1 MESAGEGKSHM
12 DHIPENPPGVPDRA
26 IREAVSIPG
35 YLLMGTGALVV
46 LFWLFQLLSA
56 VTGIGPT
63 EIPPW
68 LYDNPN
74 AAQYRELLEQLMEA
88 QAQAQAE
95 GPGAGEILYS
105 ILGVGLGGLIAF
117 GGLQMTKF
125 RMYGL
130 AIAASIVA
138 TIPCFSCCCCVIGL
152 PVGIWA
158 LVVLSRQEVRA
169 AFH

>member
-1 MESAGEGKSHM
+1 M
-12 DHIPENPPGVPDRA
+12 DHIPENPPGAPDRA
-26 IREAVSIPG
+26 IREAVSIPA

-46 LFWLFQLLSA
+46 IFWLINLLSA
-56 VTGIGPT
+56 VTGVGSGPS
-63 EIPPW
+63 ELPPQV
-68 LYDNPN
+68 YSDPN
-74 AAQYRELLEQLMEA
+74 LQPLREFLEGMMR
-88 QAQAQAE
+88 AQAE
-95 GPGAGEILYS
+95 GPSVGNILYS
-105 ILGVGLGGLIAF
+105 VLGVGLGGLIAF

-130 AIAASIVA
+130 AIAASVVA